1 MKLPILLAA
10 MLAAPVL
17 AVEPTL
23 GGSLQAHSTD
33 GIPVLIVDDNVDSA
47 ESLSRLLQ
55 MLGYRT
61 CTAND
66 GLEAVQ
72 LAESFRPLV
81 VLLDIGLPG
90 LSGHDAERRIRA
102 EAWGRDMLLIALSG
116 WGQEDDRRKSK
127 EAGFDH
133 HFVKPVDLE
142 ALTALLVRLKPR

>member
-1 MKLPILLAA
+1 VPAA
-10 MLAAPVL
+10 
-17 AVEPTL
+17 EPTL
-23 GGSLQAHSTD
+23 THPLQGQDTD
-33 GIPVLIVDDNVDSA
+33 RIPVLIVDDNVDSA

-61 CTAND
+61 RTGND

-90 LSGHDAERRIRA
+90 LSGHDAARRIRA
-102 EAWGRDMLLIALSG
+102 EPWGRDMLLIALSG
-116 WGQEDDRRKSK
+116 WGQEDDRRKSR